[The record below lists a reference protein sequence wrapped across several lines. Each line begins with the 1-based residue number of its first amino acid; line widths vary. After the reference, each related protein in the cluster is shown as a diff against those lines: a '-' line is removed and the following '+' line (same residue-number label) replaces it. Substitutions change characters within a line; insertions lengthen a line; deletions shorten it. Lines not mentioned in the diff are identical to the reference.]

1 MSLSDPIGDMIARI
15 KNAQLRN
22 HKKIELPSSSFKV
35 KIANVL
41 KNEGFIINYKVNE
54 KEKNKSELE
63 INLKYNAGS
72 PVISTIERVSKPGR
86 RIFSSAE
93 SLPKINNGLGIA
105 IISTPKGVMTD
116 IDARKNK
123 VGGEI
128 ICKVF

>member
-15 KNAQLRN
+15 KNAQMRN
-22 HKKIELPSSSFKV
+22 QKSVALPSSNFKT
-35 KIANVL
+35 KIASVL
-41 KNEGFIINYKVNE
+41 KEEGFIIDFKVSNE
-54 KEKNKSELE
+54 SSKSELT
-63 INLKYNAGS
+63 INLKYNSGN

-105 IISTPKGVMTD
+105 IISTSKGVMTD
-116 IDARKNK
+116 IDARKQK
-123 VGGEI
+123 IGGEI

>member
-1 MSLSDPIGDMIARI
+1 MSLSDPIGDMIARV
-15 KNAQLRN
+15 KNAQARN
-22 HKKIELPSSSFKV
+22 HKKVELPSSNFKA
-35 KIANVL
+35 KIAGIL
-41 KNEGFIINYKVNE
+41 KNEGFI
-54 KEKNKSELE
+54 KNFEVSSQKSKSILSLE
-63 INLKYNAGS
+63 LKYHSGS
-72 PVISTIERVSKPGR
+72 PVINAFERISKPGR

-116 IDARKNK
+116 IDARKQR

>member
-22 HKKIELPSSSFKV
+22 HKVITLPSSKFKV
-35 KIANVL
+35 KLADVL
-41 KNEGFIINYKVNE
+41 KNEGFIIDYKIESKKTNTFD
-54 KEKNKSELE
+54 LL
-63 INLKYNAGS
+63 INLKYNQGS

-86 RIFSSAE
+86 RIFSSAQ

-105 IISTPKGVMTD
+105 IISTSQGVMTD
-116 IDARKNK
+116 IDARKQK
-123 VGGEI
+123 LGGEI

>member
-22 HKKIELPSSSFKV
+22 HKVIKLPSSNFKV
-35 KIANVL
+35 KIADVL
-41 KNEGFIINYKVNE
+41 KKEGFIIDYKIENSDS
-54 KEKNKSELE
+54 KIFNLS
-63 INLKYNAGS
+63 INLKYNLGS

-93 SLPKINNGLGIA
+93 GLPKINNGLGIA
-105 IISTPKGVMTD
+105 IVSTPKGVMTD
-116 IDARKNK
+116 IDARKQR

>member
-15 KNAQLRN
+15 KNAQVRN
-22 HKKIELPSSSFKV
+22 HKLVELPSSNFKI
-35 KIANVL
+35 KISEIL
-41 KNEGFIINYKVNE
+41 KSEGYIIDYKVIDDS
-54 KEKNKSELE
+54 KKPVLS
-63 INLKYNAGS
+63 INLKYHSGN

-86 RIFSSAE
+86 RIFSRAE

-116 IDARKNK
+116 VDARKKK